1 MQKRAVPFR
10 DYFLL
15 DINPVIRFLIL
26 SDIIWILGT
35 GLLGPIF
42 ALFIVEFIEGGNAAV
57 AGVAATIYLTT
68 KSIFQMPIASFIDRI
83 RGEKDDF
90 WMMFCGSLGMVL
102 MPTLYLFTHTP
113 LQLYAVQFLYGIVGA
128 CTFPAFMA
136 IFTRHID
143 KTKEGTEWGLYF
155 ALTDLSSATAASV
168 GGILA
173 STVGF
178 HWVIGAV
185 VGLGCLGVLILLPI
199 RPYIY
204 GQERKNAVR

>member
-15 DINPVIRFLIL
+15 DVNPVIRFLTL
-26 SDIIWILGT
+26 SDIVWISGM

-57 AGVAATIYLTT
+57 AGAAATIYLVT
-68 KSIFQMPIASFIDRI
+68 KSIFQMPIASALDRI

-90 WMMFCGSLGMVL
+90 WVMFFGSLGMVL
-102 MPTLYLFTHTP
+102 MPILYLFTHTP
-113 LQLYAVQFLYGIVGA
+113 LQLYVVQFLYGTVAA

-143 KTKEGTEWGLYF
+143 KTKEGTEWGIYF
-155 ALTDLSSATAASV
+155 TLTDLSSAMAASV

-178 HWVIGAV
+178 HYVIGAV
-185 VGLGCLGVLILLPI
+185 VILGCLGVLLLFPI
-199 RPYIY
+199 RPYIWK
-204 GQERKNAVR
+204 QNEKR